1 MVAAALLATMC
12 CAVAPT
18 ARRPRSARDRS
29 TPFCS
34 REARHWPVRARTST
48 RRVGATAST
57 RPFWSPSA
65 APSRVS
71 ASYLFSAGP
80 QTAAYNAFNWFFA
93 PTRAGSA
100 FAGWDQ
106 AIATVAAGLR
116 GPLYYGAGRY
126 AVGAIAPVYCPQGT
140 QAWID
145 NVRAYM
151 LELGADPGD
160 TRWPGARTAGATR
173 PPPGDLRIFAAKGAA
188 SSLVVARPILLVP
201 ATAIAGARLRIRF
214 TLTNTGL
221 EAGSWRAVI
230 LRLQGPSGQ
239 DLALGS
245 RVPLRLAAGASYGFQ
260 ATIRPRVAGTWRGW
274 VDVEAASGAI
284 LAGARPVLHLVV
296 APAPAARS
304 RAAGRKAY
312 DLRGRPAS

>member
-18 ARRPRSARDRS
+18 ARATVGPQQIDAFLLARGS
-29 TPFCS
+29 PLAGEGAEFY
-34 REARHWPVRARTST
+34 EAG
-48 RRVGATAST
+48 RRNGVDPAFLVAISGAESSFG
-57 RPFWSPSA
+57 R
-65 APSRVS
+65 
-71 ASYLFSAGP
+71 YLFSAGP

-116 GPLYYGAGRY
+116 GPLYFGAGRY

-140 QAWID
+140 KAWID

-230 LRLQGPSGQ
+230 LRLQGPSGL

-260 ATIRPRVAGTWRGW
+260 ATIRPGVAGTWRGW